1 MHRLLRA
8 AGARSGLVLVR
19 GLGVGHLARAG
30 GRGAAPKRAAPKRA
44 APTERCMDSNQMVS
58 VSSAVLF

>member
-8 AGARSGLVLVR
+8 ASARSGLVLVR

-30 GRGAAPKRAAPKRA
+30 GRGAAPERA
-44 APTERCMDSNQMVS
+44 APTERCMDTNQMGS